1 LAQLIHSHALHVFF
15 LSFPDFIGI
24 SNDFDLVKKY
34 PTEAVAALHFRDWAL
49 KLCDTIGGRVTH
61 PINSVVG
68 GFNVPPDHEELQRAL
83 SELEPVVDQALKV
96 VDFVKRKARVPKFT
110 NPTNFVTLKK
120 AGEYAHLDGD
130 LFLSDTHEKVKVKD
144 FISSFTELSL
154 PYEAVK
160 RVEHSGQT
168 YFVGALAR
176 VNNNFDN
183 LNPVAKSIWEKLKV
197 DRPCYNSF
205 YNLQAQ
211 AVEIVHA
218 FEEIQKLLAQ
228 YLKIKNPKLL
238 VNFKVNPGR
247 GASVI
252 EAPRG
257 ILFHYYELNKDGIVT
272 HSNIVTPT
280 AQFLAN
286 LEADLKE
293 FLPTLTKYDEA
304 KQKQLIKT
312 LIRAYDPCISC
323 ATH

>member
-1 LAQLIHSHALHVFF
+1 M
-15 LSFPDFIGI
+15 
-24 SNDFDLVKKY
+24 
-34 PTEAVAALHFRDWAL
+34 
-49 KLCDTIGGRVTH
+49 
-61 PINSVVG
+61 
-68 GFNVPPDHEELQRAL
+68 
-83 SELEPVVDQALKV
+83 
-96 VDFVKRKARVPKFT
+96 
-110 NPTNFVTLKK
+110 
-120 AGEYAHLDGD
+120 
-130 LFLSDTHEKVKVKD
+130 
-144 FISSFTELSL
+144 
-154 PYEAVK
+154 
-160 RVEHSGQT
+160 
-168 YFVGALAR
+168 
-176 VNNNFDN
+176 
-183 LNPVAKSIWEKLKV
+183 
-197 DRPCYNSF
+197 
-205 YNLQAQ
+205 QAQ

-257 ILFHYYELNKDGIVT
+257 ILFHYYELNKDGVVT

-293 FLPTLTKYDEA
+293 FLPTLAKYDEV
-304 KQKQLIKT
+304 KQKHLIKT